1 MLQGFEVKDFK
12 CHEDYN
18 EIKMPGLTVVS
29 GTNNSGKSSF
39 LQALYLLTQNKTN
52 SHTKLV
58 LNEELDLGGFPDILN
73 KNKTSQESIE
83 FSADFSKENLDAS
96 GLEHLAVTF
105 SYRNPAVFKNLS
117 FGFGD
122 TAPVLSGMECQYKKT
137 GQKLET
143 LRLDIVDEKDSTFY
157 RVTGESDNGYCTM
170 RGIVPDSV
178 IYRDL
183 RKKERT
189 ICSGEFET
197 IMGYLIRLSRE
208 NIKYMK
214 ALRLSDFLDKST
226 TSDNYMGLAGEFTAE
241 IIYKTWEKP
250 IDFNKED
257 GSGERFTFSELF
269 DVWIK
274 KLLGNDYRVR
284 STMTESKHRKY
295 RVTIEEIKRGLELNL
310 NQVGIGI
317 SQLLPIIVLILTS
330 KAHDILL
337 IENPEVHLHPKL
349 QALFTDLCL
358 FAVEN
363 GRKLV
368 VETHSEH
375 VVNRLRF
382 RVKESPHYL
391 EKVSVLFLDKREG
404 DIQYTEVHID
414 KDGKIDFWPED
425 FFDQGYKDLLGLVKD
440 SE

>member
-18 EIKMPGLTVVS
+18 EIKMPGLTVIS
-29 GTNNSGKSSF
+29 GTNNSGKSSL

-52 SHTKLV
+52 SHTTLV

-73 KNKTSQESIE
+73 KNKTSKESICL
-83 FSADFSKENLDAS
+83 SVDFSKENLKAL
-96 GLEHLAVTF
+96 GLEYLAITF
-105 SYRNPAVFKNLS
+105 SYRNPAVFKNLLL
-117 FGFGD
+117 GFGD
-122 TAPVLSGMECQYKKT
+122 TAPILSGIECQYKKT
-137 GQKLET
+137 GQTLET

-183 RKKERT
+183 EKKERT
-189 ICSGEFET
+189 ICSAELET
-197 IMGYLIRLSRE
+197 IMGYLYRLSRE

-226 TSDNYMGLAGEFTAE
+226 TGDNYMGLAGEYTAE
-241 IIYKTWEKP
+241 IIYKTWNNP

-257 GSGERFTFSELF
+257 GDGQRFKFFELF
-269 DVWIK
+269 DEWIK
-274 KLLGNDYRVR
+274 KLLGSDYRVR

-349 QALFTDLCL
+349 QALFVDLCL

-363 GRKLV
+363 HRKLV

-375 VVNRLRF
+375 VINRLRF
-382 RVKESPHYL
+382 RIKESPHYL
-391 EKVSVLFLDKREG
+391 EKVFVLFLDKLEG

-414 KDGKIDFWPED
+414 KDGKIDFWPKN
-425 FFDQGYKDLLGLVKD
+425 FFDQSYKDLLGLVK
-440 SE
+440 E

>member
-18 EIKMPGLTVVS
+18 EIKMPGLTVIS
-29 GTNNSGKSSF
+29 GTNNSGKSSL
-39 LQALYLLTQNKTN
+39 LQAVYLLTQNKTN
-52 SHTKLV
+52 SHTTLV

-73 KNKTSQESIE
+73 KNKTSKESIC
-83 FSADFSKENLDAS
+83 FSVDFSKENLSTS
-96 GLEHLAVTF
+96 GLEYLSVTF
-105 SYRNPAVFKNLS
+105 SYRNPVLFKHVS
-117 FGFGD
+117 VGFGD
-122 TAPVLSGMECQYKKT
+122 VNPVLTGMEIQYKKPNREL
-137 GQKLET
+137 QT
-143 LRLDIVDEKDSTFY
+143 LRLDIVDEKEGTYY
-157 RVTGESDNGYCTM
+157 RVTGESDNGFCKM

-178 IYRDL
+178 IYRDPE
-183 RKKERT
+183 KKERT
-189 ICSGEFET
+189 ICSAEFET
-197 IMGYLIRLSRE
+197 VRDYLSRLSRE

-214 ALRLSDFLDKST
+214 ALRLPGFIDKST
-226 TSDNYMGLAGEFTAE
+226 AGDNYMGPAGEYTAE
-241 IIYKTWEKP
+241 IIYKTWNNP

-257 GSGERFTFSELF
+257 GDGQRFKFFELF
-269 DVWIK
+269 DEWIK
-274 KLLGNDYRVR
+274 KLLGVDYRIR
-284 STMTESKHRKY
+284 STMKESKHGKY
-295 RVTIEEIKRGLELNL
+295 RVTVEEIERGLELNL

-363 GRKLV
+363 DRKLV

-375 VVNRLRF
+375 VINRLRF
-382 RVKESPHYL
+382 RIKGSPQYL
-391 EKVSVLFLDKREG
+391 EKVSILFLDKLEG
-404 DIQYTEVHID
+404 DIQYTEIHID
-414 KDGKIDFWPED
+414 KDGKIDFWPEN
-425 FFDQGYKDLLGLVKD
+425 FFDQGYKDLLGLVKS